1 MSAEVLMLWTRVS
14 LVFWNFSLVLK
25 APLNL
30 CSACRFLDLILHDVA
45 VVSAGIRLFVMMVAL
60 AQYQWLISR
69 EKPWA
74 MERELFASTHQAWV
88 DTKSK
93 FVTSKTL
100 SSISASVSTLYL
112 STKSSPD
119 GFDAELTM
127 FIYAKGLF
135 GDLNTIYLT
144 ILLGSLFGITSDVE
158 FLL

>member
-1 MSAEVLMLWTRVS
+1 
-14 LVFWNFSLVLK
+14 
-25 APLNL
+25 
-30 CSACRFLDLILHDVA
+30 
-45 VVSAGIRLFVMMVAL
+45 
-60 AQYQWLISR
+60 
-69 EKPWA
+69 